1 MSLTDEASGASKP
14 PPKGGIVVSAQKKR
28 LRDRVED
35 GGLHLNR
42 KPNEAVFQRAIP
54 PSQPRTPFD
63 SAFSGDASLS
73 PAGAPIRPARHHRSR
88 RGLLA
93 LLRSRRKGRQ
103 RVINFILLPLAVL
116 AATAI
121 VVWILKFL

>member
-1 MSLTDEASGASKP
+1 MSLTDDRSREGKH

-28 LRDRVED
+28 LRNRVE
-35 GGLHLNR
+35 GGELHLSR
-42 KPNEAVFQRAIP
+42 KPNEPLFQRAIP
-54 PSQPRTPFD
+54 PTQPRTPFD
-63 SAFSGDASLS
+63 SAPPIEPSTAPASPS
-73 PAGAPIRPARHHRSR
+73 ARHHRSR

-103 RVINFILLPLAVL
+103 RVVNFILLPLAVL

>member
-1 MSLTDEASGASKP
+1 MSLTDEISGASKH
-14 PPKGGIVVSAQKKR
+14 PPKGGIVVSTQKKR
-28 LRDRVED
+28 LRDHVEG
-35 GGLHLNR
+35 GGLQLNR
-42 KPNEAVFQRAIP
+42 KPNEPLFQRAIP

-63 SAFSGDASLS
+63 
-73 PAGAPIRPARHHRSR
+73 GAPPVEPSGAPARPARQHRSR

-103 RVINFILLPLAVL
+103 RIINFILLPLAVL
-116 AATAI
+116 ASAAL